1 MKNKKTKRI
10 NIRVTEDEFT
20 EIRQRAK
27 KFQSLTH
34 FIMTSI
40 QSFEDN
46 TIQERMEERKKLTM
60 YYSKADE
67 ILGHIGGNLNQAMKR
82 VNEAAK
88 ISIPTQS
95 LILNGLLPVISQCND
110 ICLRLRKEL
119 YEVTSKSAKG

>member
-1 MKNKKTKRI
+1 MKKKKTKRI

-20 EIRQRAK
+20 EIRKRAK
-27 KFQSLTH
+27 KFQSLTQ

-67 ILGHIGGNLNQAMKR
+67 ILGHIGGNLNQAMRR

-88 ISIPTQS
+88 ISLPTQS
-95 LILNGLLPVISQCND
+95 LILNGLIPVISQCND
-110 ICLRLRKEL
+110 ICMKLRKDL
-119 YEVTSKSAKG
+119 YEITSKSVKR